1 MQRKNVTRTFIC
13 FFGRYPRDDTCNL
26 NRTVCCCSSDFAG
39 YVDFSLL
46 QATATKK
53 GLRTAVEYVTHSWS
67 RMNRWILIIIIVIGL
82 VRRTITTISTTTI
95 VVVVII
101 IITTIT
107 NQMSSYLWSP

>member
-1 MQRKNVTRTFIC
+1 MQRKNVTGTFNC
-13 FFGRYPRDDTCNL
+13 FCCRYTRHDTSNL
-26 NRTVCCCSSDFAG
+26 NRIVCCCSSYFAG

-82 VRRTITTISTTTI
+82 VRRTITTITTTTI